1 MADAT
6 LHVSARPF
14 EPEIRMGLLRRER
27 QRMTWNGVASPRSLE
42 VPMRSARSIVSVGFL
57 CLSVVP
63 AAQAQPGIPKIHFG
77 VLGGAAFSKPGGA
90 DVGSGSQTYTGWIAG
105 GFVALPLGPGFAI
118 RPEVFYVH
126 KGAVGAGEPGE
137 GTITIR
143 LPYVEVPVL
152 LNYTIPIP
160 GPGIVSP
167 HLYAGPSVAFRTEC
181 KVKVSDP
188 TNIPYQGCDVGD
200 PNPDIKRTDFGLTF
214 GGGIGVGRAIID
226 VRYDLGLTKIPD
238 TANTDVK
245 NRTFYLLAGW
255 TFRTP

>member
-1 MADAT
+1 
-6 LHVSARPF
+6 
-14 EPEIRMGLLRRER
+14 
-27 QRMTWNGVASPRSLE
+27 
-42 VPMRSARSIVSVGFL
+42 MRFGRAILSVVFL
-57 CLSVVP
+57 CLSAVP

-90 DVGSGSQTYTGWIAG
+90 DVGSGAKTYTGWIAG
-105 GFVALPLGPGFAI
+105 GFVALLLGQGLAL
-118 RPEVFYVH
+118 RPELFYVN

-137 GTITIR
+137 GTITVR

-160 GPGIVSP
+160 GAGIVSP
-167 HLYAGPSVAFRTEC
+167 HLYAGPAVAFRTEC

-214 GGGIGVGRAIID
+214 GGGIGLGRAIID
-226 VRYDLGLTKIPD
+226 VRYNLGLSKIPNGS
-238 TANTDVK
+238 NTDVK
-245 NRTFYLLAGW
+245 SRTFYILAGW
-255 TFRTP
+255 AFRTP